1 MGAVPG
7 AGADEISLDDL
18 LRFFK
23 EYEIWIYVI
32 LGIWGLW
39 QIRKFGMSWEELR
52 GSAFGMERDLAQMR
66 LNQAAT
72 QLILILIMATAEFFL
87 VSFIAPA
94 VPGVSPLPTAT
105 LNLLATPTTALTDI
119 APGGEQTPVETV
131 VPVELVS
138 SEGCVVGSVFIDEP
152 LTGAQVS
159 GVVTLKGTASIS
171 NFGFYKYEIARPGD
185 TVWLSI
191 NAGEKP
197 VQADI
202 LGDWVTDVLDPG
214 DYLLRLVVVD
224 NQGTALP
231 ACVIQVRVVEETN
244 Q

>member
-1 MGAVPG
+1 
-7 AGADEISLDDL
+7 
-18 LRFFK
+18 
-23 EYEIWIYVI
+23 
-32 LGIWGLW
+32 
-39 QIRKFGMSWEELR
+39 MSWEELR

-152 LTGAQVS
+152 KTGDQVS

-185 TVWLSI
+185 TVY
-191 NAGEKP
+191 NAF
-197 VQADI
+197 
-202 LGDWVTDVLDPG
+202 TH
-214 DYLLRLVVVD
+214 
-224 NQGTALP
+224 
-231 ACVIQVRVVEETN
+231 
-244 Q
+244 